1 MNNRSEVEH
10 IQREFANA
18 CKQYEQLRHVSVQ
31 GNLSTKMAFDQCAPA
46 LDSKKQN
53 TERFLKKLTAK
64 DPELDEYNLQ
74 SARKTLQ
81 EFIVALRDSEIKIR
95 NARTMPPFLY

>member
-1 MNNRSEVEH
+1 MNNRSEIEH

-31 GNLSTKMAFDQCAPA
+31 GNLSTKMAFDQCAPV
-46 LDSKKQN
+46 LNSKKQN
-53 TERFLKKLTAK
+53 TERFLTKLTTK
-64 DPELDEYNLQ
+64 EPELDEYNLQ